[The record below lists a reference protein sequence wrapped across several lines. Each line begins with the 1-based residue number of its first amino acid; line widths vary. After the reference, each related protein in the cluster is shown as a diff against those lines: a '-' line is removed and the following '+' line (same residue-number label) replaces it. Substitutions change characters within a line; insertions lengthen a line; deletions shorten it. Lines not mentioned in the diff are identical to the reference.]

1 MRVTN
6 HFPWKLDLM
15 TVHFRPPP
23 VSVDPS
29 VVKIKL
35 IYKHNKSFL
44 GDLGPTLRQSI
55 VRELAARNFF
65 LAKTFNFK
73 MSLLT
78 DQHGKDFH

>member
-1 MRVTN
+1 
-6 HFPWKLDLM
+6 M
-15 TVHFRPPP
+15 TVHFRP
-23 VSVDPS
+23 SARLRRSECGQD
-29 VVKIKL
+29 KAHHQD
-35 IYKHNKSFL
+35 KHNKSFL

-55 VRELAARNFF
+55 VWELAARNFF